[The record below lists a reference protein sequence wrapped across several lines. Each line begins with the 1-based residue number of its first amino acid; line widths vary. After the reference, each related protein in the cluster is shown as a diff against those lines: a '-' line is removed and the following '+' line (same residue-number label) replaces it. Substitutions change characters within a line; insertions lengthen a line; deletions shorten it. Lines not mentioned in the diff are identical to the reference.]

1 MWLNIFSYLSALTQ
15 HSTTC
20 ANLCPLFSEDPI
32 WSILTTS
39 RSPLNDDKGGKRWE
53 VKQGRLMDCVSI
65 QQREFPACRA
75 GVLGSG
81 DHLVGH
87 QGLASLTP
95 LVRTTSSRKQRSM
108 GGLLP
113 VYPLYKL
120 SRGIFCPYCKKTS
133 KSFEIW
139 LYDWIKLGSPH
150 SFLCT
155 DVNILKIL
163 KCLSVVDGCTVSIW
177 DGCNFVLFSVV
188 DVVRFSEWIKWRS
201 NHHEDDPR

>member
-32 WSILTTS
+32 RSILTISCPT
-39 RSPLNDDKGGKRWE
+39 LNDDKGGKRWE

-108 GGLLP
+108 GGL
-113 VYPLYKL
+113 
-120 SRGIFCPYCKKTS
+120 FCPNCKKTS

-139 LYDWIKLGSPH
+139 LYDWIKLDSPH
-150 SFLCT
+150 SFLFT

-163 KCLSVVDGCTVSIW
+163 KCLSVVDGCTVSTG
-177 DGCNFVLFSVV
+177 DGCNFILFSVV
-188 DVVRFSEWIKWRS
+188 DVVRFSEWIKWRNS
-201 NHHEDDPR
+201 HHEDDPR

>member
-113 VYPLYKL
+113 VHPLFKL
-120 SRGIFCPYCKKTS
+120 SWGIFCPYCKKTS
-133 KSFEIW
+133 KSFEVW
-139 LYDWIKLGSPH
+139 LYDWIKLGAPH

-155 DVNILKIL
+155 DANMGG
-163 KCLSVVDGCTVSIW
+163 S
-177 DGCNFVLFSVV
+177 
-188 DVVRFSEWIKWRS
+188 
-201 NHHEDDPR
+201 